1 MQVHD
6 ELIVEC
12 PLPQADKAADL
23 LRREMEQAV
32 SLSVKLLCDVHC
44 GETWY
49 EAKEYGPRADT
60 SNLFQ
65 WEKHCPRMRRF
76 CMHNRFETD
85 NGICSCR
92 CRFCF

>member
-23 LRREMEQAV
+23 LRQEMEQAV

-49 EAKEYGPRADT
+49 EAKE
-60 SNLFQ
+60 
-65 WEKHCPRMRRF
+65 
-76 CMHNRFETD
+76 
-85 NGICSCR
+85 
-92 CRFCF
+92 